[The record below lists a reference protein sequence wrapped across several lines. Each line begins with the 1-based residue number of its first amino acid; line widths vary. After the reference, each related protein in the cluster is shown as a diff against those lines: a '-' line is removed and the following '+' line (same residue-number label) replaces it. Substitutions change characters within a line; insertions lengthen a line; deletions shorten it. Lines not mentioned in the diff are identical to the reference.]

1 MLKQR
6 LITAFCLLPLVVVV
20 VWFDLPLPWLTVFA
34 AIWGLLAALEFYRAV
49 ATSRLTAHPLTCFGL
64 LLTLLLI
71 ISRDAEL
78 LNSLERSFDTGLI
91 NPILLVAALLLPLIW
106 LALRR
111 RGGLFGSW
119 AWTVAGI
126 LYIGWLLGY
135 LVALRGLEDGRE
147 WVLFALFVTFASD
160 SVAYFIGSAFGKH
173 PMAPGI
179 SPKKTWEGAVGG
191 ITGAIGIAMLLLL
204 ILDLPLTYIQAIP
217 LAIGVSIFGQL
228 GDLLESLF
236 KRSAG
241 VKDSGNTMPGHGG
254 FLDRMDSV
262 VFAGAFVY
270 YYAAVLCGG

>member
-20 VWFDLPLPWLTVFA
+20 VWFDKPLPWLTIFA
-34 AIWGLLAALEFYRAV
+34 AIWGLLAALEYYHTVSISRHKV
-49 ATSRLTAHPLTCFGL
+49 APVTYLSL
-64 LLTLLLI
+64 LMTLLLI
-71 ISRDAEL
+71 ISRDAGL
-78 LNSLERSFDTGLI
+78 LDNLSRSFDTSYTESVI
-91 NPILLVAALLLPLIW
+91 IAATLLLPLIG
-106 LALRR
+106 LLLRQ
-111 RGGLFGSW
+111 RGNILRNW
-119 AWTVAGI
+119 MWTVAGI

-135 LVALRGLEDGRE
+135 LVALRGLENGRE

-160 SVAYFIGSAFGKH
+160 SAAYFIGSAFGKH

-179 SPKKTWEGAVGG
+179 SPKKTWEGAAGG
-191 ITGAIGIAMLLLL
+191 IAGAIGIAMLLLL

-217 LAIGVSIFGQL
+217 LATGASIFGQM

-241 VKDSGNTMPGHGG
+241 VKDSGNSMPGHGG